1 MESNFH
7 KSVLSEELI
16 NNIDLK
22 KDGIYVDMT
31 MGRGGH
37 TQLLLNHLGPE
48 AIVIGIDQDN
58 TAINFCKDKFQY
70 DNRVRIVKNN
80 FSNIQ
85 QILQDLKI
93 KFVDGIFM
101 DIGVSSPQ
109 LDNSERGF
117 SYHDDGP
124 LDMRM
129 NQSQQLSAYNIINEY
144 SRDKLISI
152 FRQYGEIQKP
162 YSVVD
167 TIIKNREIKPISR
180 TLELVEL
187 IKRAIPKSELT
198 KKKHFARCYFQ
209 ALRIAVND
217 EINVLAKTIGLAA
230 NCLNENGWLGII
242 SFHSLEDKVVIKEF
256 QKLSVINLPKEIPIS
271 CDKFQKFKIYNT
283 KPITPTNEEIDNN
296 YRSRSAR
303 LRFIIKNKINSN

>member
-7 KSVLSEELI
+7 KPVLSKELI
-16 NNIDLK
+16 NNIDFK

-37 TQLLLNHLGPE
+37 MQLLLNNLGPN
-48 AIVIGIDQDN
+48 AVVIGIDQDE

-80 FSNIQ
+80 FSNIK

-117 SYHDDGP
+117 SYHNDGP

-129 NQSQQLSAYNIINEY
+129 NQSQHISAYNIVNEY
-144 SRDKLISI
+144 SSEKLISI
-152 FRQYGEIQKP
+152 FRQYGEIDKP

-167 TIIKNREIKPISR
+167 AIIKQREIKPICT

-187 IKRAIPKSELT
+187 IKRAIPKYKLT
-198 KKKHFARCYFQ
+198 EKKYFARCYFQ

-217 EINVLAKTIGLAA
+217 EINILKKTISLAA
-230 NCLNENGWLGII
+230 NCLNEKGWLGII

-283 KPITPTNEEIDNN
+283 KPITPSKEEIDNN

-303 LRFIIKNKINSN
+303 LRFIIKNRSS

>member
-37 TQLLLNHLGPE
+37 TKLLLNHLGPD
-48 AIVIGIDQDN
+48 AIVIGIDQDDI
-58 TAINFCKDKFQY
+58 AVNFCKDKFQN

-117 SYHDDGP
+117 SYHNDGP

-129 NQSQQLSAYNIINEY
+129 NQSQQISAYNIVNEY
-144 SRDKLISI
+144 SSEKLINI
-152 FRQYGEIQKP
+152 FRQYGEIHKP
-162 YSVVD
+162 YYVVD
-167 TIIKNREIKPISR
+167 AIIKQREIKPIST

-187 IKRAIPKSELT
+187 IKQAIPKFELT
-198 KKKHFARCYFQ
+198 KNKHFARCYFQ

-217 EINVLAKTIGLAA
+217 EINILKKTISLAA
-230 NCLNENGWLGII
+230 NCLKENGWLGII

-271 CDKFQKFKIYNT
+271 CDEFQKFKIYNT
-283 KPITPTNEEIDNN
+283 KPITPNEKEINDNH
-296 YRSRSAR
+296 RSRSAR
-303 LRFIIKNKINSN
+303 LRFIIRNKI